1 MIPVRENSEVV
12 IIYPD
17 IHIYIYIV
25 IYIYPV
31 QYLYIYIIPPKK
43 KNNI

>member
-17 IHIYIYIV
+17 LWLVDILSSMVDI
-25 IYIYPV
+25 
-31 QYLYIYIIPPKK
+31 
-43 KNNI
+43 NINYDWLILWLVL

>member
-25 IYIYPV
+25 IYIYT
-31 QYLYIYIIPPKK
+31 QYNIYIYNTPKK
-43 KNNI
+43 